1 VRRTRHWQ
9 HMGTWRPA
17 RRSLTGQWCAAGW
30 SGREQ
35 DACGEGAGEHGEAE
49 ARMLRLVFQGTR
61 DVLTVDV
68 ELPETT

>member
-1 VRRTRHWQ
+1 MRSHQQGAEVIRA
-9 HMGTWRPA
+9 A
-17 RRSLTGQWCAAGW
+17 RSSLTGQWRAAGW

-35 DACGEGAGEHGEAE
+35 DACGEVAGEQGEAE